1 MKNFTIILIS
11 LSLFIGLSISAQNI
25 PNGNFETW
33 TTNSSGGITPEH
45 WTAVHNTSEV
55 QDVFKVEPGYDS
67 EYAAELK
74 VVTIE
79 GASEAALLNYD
90 DIPVDKRYYSLTL
103 YYKGS
108 PVENDS
114 LYIKITMWKDGDD
127 IGEGSVTFSE
137 EQDSFTKLTIQ
148 INYSSGDIP
157 DNANIF
163 VASGNKFQYGAH
175 EGTTYTLD
183 NFELTETS
191 GIYDPV
197 SSSFLGSAYPN
208 PAIKQVNIPFILTQ
222 SQKLSLNV
230 FDMQGRKAFTIID
243 KLFMQGENEISI
255 PINNFITGVYHYTII
270 LSNGITA
277 TGTFIVKQD
286 E

>member
-1 MKNFTIILIS
+1 MKNFTITLIG

-33 TTNSSGGITPEH
+33 TTNSNGGITPEH
-45 WTAVHNTSEV
+45 WSAVHNTSEV
-55 QDVFKVEPGYDS
+55 QDIFKVEPGYDS

-79 GASEAALLNYD
+79 GTPQAALLSYD

-114 LYIKITMWKDGDD
+114 LHIKIIMWKGGDD
-127 IGEGSVTFSE
+127 IGEGSITFSE
-137 EQDSFTKLTIQ
+137 AQDSFTKLTIQ
-148 INYSSGDIP
+148 INYSSSDIP
-157 DNANIF
+157 DTASIF
-163 VASGNKFQYGAH
+163 VASGNAYSLAH

-183 NFELTETS
+183 NFELSETS
-191 GIYDPV
+191 GIFNPV

-208 PAIKQVNIPFILTQ
+208 PATKQVNIPFTLTQ
-222 SQKLSLNV
+222 SQKLSLSV
-230 FDMQGRKAFTIID
+230 FDMQGREAFNISD
-243 KLFMQGENEISI
+243 KLFMQGENEISL
-255 PINNFITGVYHYTII
+255 PLNNFINGVYHYTIN
-270 LSNGITA
+270 LSNGNTA

>member
-1 MKNFTIILIS
+1 MKKFTITLIG

-33 TTNSSGGITPEH
+33 TTNSNGGITPEH
-45 WTAVHNTSEV
+45 WTAVHNTNEV

-74 VVTIE
+74 VVSIE
-79 GASEAALLNYD
+79 GAIEAALLNFD
-90 DIPVDKRYYSLTL
+90 DIPVDKRYYYLAL

-114 LYIKITMWKDGDD
+114 LYVSITMSKNGNDV
-127 IGEGSVTFSE
+127 GEGSVTLSE

-157 DNANIF
+157 DNANII
-163 VASGNKFQYGAH
+163 VASGNKFEYGAH
-175 EGTTYTLD
+175 EGTTYILD

-208 PAIKQVNIPFILTQ
+208 PAIKQVNIPFILAQ
-222 SQKLSLNV
+222 SQKLSLSV
-230 FDMQGRKAFTIID
+230 FDMQGHKAFNISD

-255 PINNFITGVYHYTII
+255 PISNFITGVYHYTINF
-270 LSNGITA
+270 SNGITA
-277 TGTFIVKQD
+277 AGTFIVKQD